1 MIEFQRRIDRL
12 TNECEALKKQIRELN
27 GVINEPFQGSEDELK
42 LLITNFQRDQ
52 DKKKRE
58 LQDVRIFNFLQIH

>member
-1 MIEFQRRIDRL
+1 MNDWVYFCLLDRL

-27 GVINEPFQGSEDELK
+27 AVIEEPFQGSEDELK

-52 DKKKRE
+52 DQKKRE
-58 LQDVRIFNFLQIH
+58 LQDVRI

>member
-1 MIEFQRRIDRL
+1 L

-27 GVINEPFQGSEDELK
+27 AVIDEPFQGSENELK

-58 LQDVRIFNFLQIH
+58 LEDV

>member
-1 MIEFQRRIDRL
+1 MID
-12 TNECEALKKQIRELN
+12 
-27 GVINEPFQGSEDELK
+27 EPFQGSEDELK

-58 LQDVRIFNFLQIH
+58 LQDVRISIS